1 MADERVRALIEIPK
15 GTRNKYE
22 WDEET
27 GVLEFDRR
35 LFGAVSFPTD
45 YGFIRDTRTE
55 EGDPLDVLVCVTE
68 PTFPGCVIP
77 IKVIAVLRMRDENGP
92 DNQVVGVP
100 VGDPAWNDIEEI
112 DQLPGDLKEEIA
124 HFFAVYTDLE
134 GQEVQIDGW
143 GPSEEAVSLIE
154 KCRRRYEG
162 E

>member
-22 WDEET
+22 FDEET
-27 GVLEFDRR
+27 KELEFDRR

-68 PTFPGCVIP
+68 ATFPGCLIP
-77 IKVIAVLRMRDENGP
+77 IKVIALLKMRDEDGP
-92 DNQVVGVP
+92 DHKVVGVP
-100 VGDPAWNDIEEI
+100 VGDPAWNDIDEI
-112 DQLPGDLKEEIA
+112 DQLPGELKEEIA

-134 GQEVQIDGW
+134 GQPVHIDGW
-143 GPSEEAVSLIE
+143 GASEEAMSLIE
-154 KCRRRYEG
+154 ECRRRYDEG
-162 E
+162 